1 MSRLVPFVFMLA
13 LGLISPVHAGS
24 PKFYFSSTAQ
34 SIAGILE
41 RVVLAEI
48 SAPFLYVPLGSAKC
62 ERDAVLEEP
71 CRLVWKIEHT
81 LEHPAEPKR
90 RTLVVRVYLSRL
102 GSCSGV
108 KDRIAELVRDPRN
121 LAKYIDEKGERYT
134 GSSWIVF
141 NGHNNE
147 FNPKRPNS
155 HTNWTLLTKGKFEEV
170 DCSSMMVRFT
180 LPLGGQMLL

>member
-1 MSRLVPFVFMLA
+1 MSRLVPFLSMLA
-13 LGLISPVHAGS
+13 LGLINPVQAGS
-24 PKFYFSSTAQ
+24 PKFFFGSTAQ
-34 SIAGILE
+34 NVAEIVE

-48 SAPFLYVPLGSAKC
+48 SAPFLYVPPGSAKC
-62 ERDAVLEEP
+62 ERDAILVEP
-71 CRLVWKIEHT
+71 CRLVSKIEHT

-90 RTLVVRVYLSRL
+90 RTLIVRVNLSRF

-108 KDRIAELVRDPRN
+108 KERIAELARDPQN
-121 LAKYIDEKGERYT
+121 LAKYIDERGERYT
-134 GSSWIVF
+134 GSF
-141 NGHNNE
+141 RLGFDGHNNQ

-155 HTNWTLLTKGKFEEV
+155 SFNLSLLTKGKFEEV